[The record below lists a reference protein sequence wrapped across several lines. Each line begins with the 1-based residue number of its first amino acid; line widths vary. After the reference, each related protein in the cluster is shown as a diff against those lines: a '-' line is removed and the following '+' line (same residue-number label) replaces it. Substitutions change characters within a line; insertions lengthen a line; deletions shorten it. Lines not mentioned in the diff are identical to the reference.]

1 MRRAKIGSLCRALAF
16 ASFPFWAAACDGD
29 GMPPGSGASDAA
41 PADGVPQRR
50 VVLGTGWRTFEPRA
64 NDEHVLLVAGPQGA
78 HHVWTS
84 FRAYGFERDVL
95 RMSLSLGW
103 EDEPDVRQLME
114 GNVAARPDLDEDG
127 ASTRVTL
134 GWPAVVP
141 DPLCQDGRAL
151 RMELTVSSDE
161 LQASDSRRWVLD
173 VPLEYRPEECGG
185 PPAGAPAD

>member
-1 MRRAKIGSLCRALAF
+1 MPRAPIWSLCRALAL
-16 ASFPFWAAACDGD
+16 ASFPFWAAACDRD
-29 GMPPGSGASDAA
+29 ITPAGAAAGDAA
-41 PADGVPQRR
+41 PVEGVPQPR
-50 VVLGTGWRTFEPRA
+50 VVLGTGWRAFEPRE

-84 FRAYGFERDVL
+84 FRSYGFERDVL

-103 EDEPDVRQLME
+103 DDEPGVRQLMT

-141 DPLCQDGRAL
+141 EPLCQDGRAL
-151 RMELTVSSDE
+151 RMELTVTSDE

-185 PPAGAPAD
+185 APVSTPAD